1 MKIRAN
7 FCVLICL
14 LAGVSCGYLTGCVG
28 KPSTFNAVQLTPSA
42 AQTLDQAATLTISA
56 TVLNDT
62 SAAGV
67 TWSLTGAGALSST
80 TTTAAV
86 YNAPASVTSATTVTV
101 TATSVTYP
109 AQLASL
115 KITLQPPP
123 SITTTSLP
131 AASVSAAYK
140 ATVNESGGVPPFTYS
155 LTSAPAWMSLS
166 SSTSNTVDLTGT
178 PSSSD
183 EGTFPVT
190 IKVTDSMGLSGTSS
204 GLTVTV
210 TNLTI
215 TTTSPLPN
223 ATVGTAYSQQFTA
236 TGGTSPYTWS
246 VASGSTLPAG
256 LTLSSSG
263 LLSGTPTTAVSSA
276 TFGITVTDSE
286 TPAVSVTAQF
296 TLTIGSS
303 SNLTLLN
310 GNYAFEFSG
319 FNSGGAVV
327 VAGSFQADG
336 QGNLKNGVEDF
347 NSITGTP
354 TNQTFTGTYTVG
366 TNGLGQLIFSSLAGS
381 PTYDFAIDTTGQHG
395 RMIEADSTGVQGS
408 GQLEA
413 QSSGF
418 NECTTNTLTGDYAFG
433 VSGYSSAAGGISAGP
448 VVVVG
453 RFTAALPATSGSE
466 GTLGSGELDANVPG
480 QVITANSSL
489 SGTYAASSEAAR
501 CTVALS
507 AQSLPNMTFSVYPVS
522 NALFFLVEIDDV
534 SSQTSS
540 TPYLTVGSFR
550 PQIGYPFPASQS
562 GGFVTGSS
570 VGALTGQFFTNNVY
584 VPDVAVVS
592 VSATTGESSFNVS
605 LTENRAG
612 TLQPLTATSGSF
624 IQPDPSGR
632 VATSGLDQQIDPVFY
647 TINGNQAYCI
657 GGVDGNP
664 FFGIFESQSSGPFSA
679 ASVEGSFIEG
689 TLPPSIS
696 AVPNLVGE
704 LSFDGVSKVSG
715 TEDSST
721 SSGQTV
727 SGTYQLTS
735 TGATDGSGTLTLS
748 SPAAFNG
755 SFYIIS
761 QTEVVM
767 VSTTSGDVTP
777 VVIVIG
783 HE

>member
-1 MKIRAN
+1 MRMRAN
-7 FCVLICL
+7 FWVLICL
-14 LAGVSCGYLTGCVG
+14 VGANCGYLTGCVG

-42 AQTLDQAATLTISA
+42 AQALDQGTTLTISA
-56 TVLNDT
+56 AVLNDT

-67 TWSLTGAGALSST
+67 NWSLTGAGTLSSATKT
-80 TTTAAV
+80 TAV
-86 YNAPASVTSATTVTV
+86 YNAPASVTSAMTVTV

-109 AQLASL
+109 TQLASL

-131 AASVSAAYK
+131 AASIGTAYK
-140 ATVNESGGVPPFTYS
+140 ATVNESGGVPPFTYT
-155 LTSAPAWMSLS
+155 LTSAPAWMTLS
-166 SSTSNTVDLTGT
+166 SSTGSTVDLTGT

-204 GLTVTV
+204 GLTITV
-210 TNLTI
+210 TNLAI

-223 ATVGTAYSQQFTA
+223 ASVGTAYSEQFTA
-236 TGGTSPYTWS
+236 TGGTAPYTWS

-256 LTLSSSG
+256 LTLSGSG

-276 TFGITVTDSE
+276 TFSIALTDSE
-286 TPAVSVTAQF
+286 TPPVSVSAQF
-296 TLTIGSS
+296 ALTITSS
-303 SNLTLLN
+303 SNLTLLQ
-310 GNYAFEFSG
+310 GNYAFVFSG

-327 VAGSFQADG
+327 LAGSFQADG
-336 QGNLKNGVEDF
+336 QGNIKNGVEDF

-418 NECTTNTLTGDYAFG
+418 NQCTTNTLTGDYAFG
-433 VSGYSSAAGGISAGP
+433 ISGYSSAAGGISAGP
-448 VVVVG
+448 VALAG
-453 RFTAALPATSGSE
+453 RFTAALPITGQSD
-466 GTLGSGELDANVPG
+466 GTLGNGELDANVPG
-480 QVITANSSL
+480 QLLAADSV
-489 SGTYAASSEAAR
+489 SGTYAGTSETAR

-507 AQSLPNMTFSVYPVS
+507 AESLPNMTFSVYPVS

-534 SSQTSS
+534 SSSTSS

-550 PQIGYPFPASQS
+550 PQIGYPFPTSLS

-570 VGALTGQFFTNNVY
+570 VGALTGQFFTNNAY

-592 VSATTGESSFNVS
+592 LDATTGESSFNIS

-612 TLQPLTATSGSF
+612 VISPATAPSGNF
-624 IQPDPSGR
+624 IQADSFGR
-632 VATSGLDQQIDPVFY
+632 VATTGLDQQINPVFY

-657 GGVDGNP
+657 GAVEGNP
-664 FFGIFESQSSGPFSA
+664 FFGIFESQSAGPFNA
-679 ASVEGSFIEG
+679 ASIEGSFIEG

-704 LSFDGVSKVSG
+704 LSFDGVSSVTG

-721 SSGQTV
+721 SSGLTI

-748 SPAAFNG
+748 SPAAFDG

-767 VSTTSGDVTP
+767 VSTTPGNATP
-777 VVIVIG
+777 VAIVIG